1 MFTTFTLLLAV
12 GCGFRLALS
21 WALRRRFNLY
31 LSVPQALAG
40 AVVVLAG
47 LPDFLKPFAYPLPL
61 SFTLG
66 FRLPDFLFRGASQR
80 QTGNSRKTT

>member
-12 GCGFRLALS
+12 GCGFRLALN
-21 WALRRRFNLY
+21 WGLRRRFDLY

-47 LPDFLKPFAYPLPL
+47 LPDLLKPFAYPLPL
-61 SFTLG
+61 SVTLG
-66 FRLPDFLFRGASQR
+66 VLLPDFLFRRGS
-80 QTGNSRKTT
+80 

>member
-12 GCGFRLALS
+12 GCGFRLALN
-21 WALRRRFNLY
+21 WGLRRRFDLS

-40 AVVVLAG
+40 ALVLLAG
-47 LPDFLKPFAYPLPL
+47 LPDLIKPIPLPLPL

-66 FRLPDFLFRGASQR
+66 VLLPDLLFRRGSQ
-80 QTGNSRKTT
+80 